1 MKIKTIKQNLSL
13 LLSCVLILTNV
24 ANTYALSSI
33 RADKNINITT
43 IETSQANV
51 VYLKNGEGSLT
62 LGNGTVNN
70 PYQNI
75 RTALKNIKNGQT
87 LKLVGTVSYTKYEV
101 DNEKAPLPLII
112 DKNIT
117 IEGSSGKLPTD
128 VDADGLVIRAP
139 IQLGANVTFKN
150 IKLQLVPQ
158 VVLGAGGRQNI
169 LGAQSPMAATIFAAG
184 NTLTLDNVNT
194 KVGTNSLQDKDRPY
208 ISGGTY
214 KNNGTLG
221 KKSVINIINPNS
233 QTKFAAIYA
242 GDYWNDRNID
252 VEINLNSSVLNNK
265 IYTGGFSKKLTGNV
279 SVRLGDKSNIYS
291 FDKTNH
297 SGNLNVTVDK
307 DSYMDNL
314 DINGIDEL
322 TLDENAKVIL
332 KKGSDLNIKN
342 INIKKDSVLDLRK
355 GNNLNLKG
363 NLTGA
368 NNVNN
373 AGCVLI
379 ASTQTL
385 NISNEVIGIT
395 KLNHLNTIYSQV
407 VANNHQYVKANKS
420 SNGDFVLDNI
430 VHRGYILEKNIS
442 GNNKIWTVVKG
453 NNIFKDFIWGS
464 EYNEIIKPSKYKDY
478 DISLSFINDKGA
490 NYIPYN
496 QDWDDFEFTLKKA
509 DGTIL
514 DEYSALDDMDI
525 CFIVNYLSGE
535 ITLNILNENYEGTVR
550 LSVKNKVANKSA
562 IKDIIISKEKIVEQ
576 KPEIPNK
583 PEEKPNK
590 VSGIKA
596 TSNSY
601 NSIKLTWNKVENA
614 DGYSVYTST
623 SKDGKYTLNSSIKGN
638 STASKVISGL
648 NTNTTYYYKVRAYKM
663 IDDKKT
669 YGSYSSIVSVKPV
682 LSNTVATAQAVSYN
696 SSKVNWS
703 AVNGAN
709 GYAVYRSTSK
719 DGKYTLRKTIT
730 SKNTIEFTDTG
741 LDTNTTYY
749 YKVRP
754 YRMIEDKKEYGSY
767 SEIVCAKPVLSK
779 TTITVSSTSKKATIK
794 WNKVL
799 GASGYKVYSA
809 TSSDGTYSLKK
820 TITSINTL
828 SYTNTNLVSG
838 KTYYYKVRAYR
849 NVNGNVVYGPYSVV
863 KSQKIK

>member
-33 RADKNINITT
+33 RADKNINITAR
-43 IETSQANV
+43 ETSQANV

-62 LGNGTVNN
+62 IGNGTVNN

-101 DNEKAPLPLII
+101 DNEKAPLPLMI
-112 DKNIT
+112 DKNII

-128 VDADGLVIRAP
+128 VDADGLVVRAP

-562 IKDIIISKEKIVEQ
+562 IKDIIISKEKIVEP

-601 NSIKLTWNKVENA
+601 NSIKLTWNK
-614 DGYSVYTST
+614 T
-623 SKDGKYTLNSSIKGN
+623 
-638 STASKVISGL
+638 
-648 NTNTTYYYKVRAYKM
+648 
-663 IDDKKT
+663 
-669 YGSYSSIVSVKPV
+669 
-682 LSNTVATAQAVSYN
+682 
-696 SSKVNWS
+696 
-703 AVNGAN
+703 VNGAN

-754 YRMIEDKKEYGSY
+754 YRMISDKKEYGSY

-849 NVNGNVVYGPYSVV
+849 NVNGKVVYGPYSVV

>member
-33 RADKNINITT
+33 RADKNINITAR
-43 IETSQANV
+43 ETSQANV

-62 LGNGTVNN
+62 IGNGTVNN

-101 DNEKAPLPLII
+101 DNEKAPLPLMI
-112 DKNIT
+112 DKNII

-128 VDADGLVIRAP
+128 VDADGLVVRAP

-158 VVLGAGGRQNI
+158 VVLVAGGRQNI

-562 IKDIIISKEKIVEQ
+562 IKDIIISKEKIVEP

-601 NSIKLTWNKVENA
+601 NSIKLTWNK
-614 DGYSVYTST
+614 T
-623 SKDGKYTLNSSIKGN
+623 
-638 STASKVISGL
+638 
-648 NTNTTYYYKVRAYKM
+648 
-663 IDDKKT
+663 
-669 YGSYSSIVSVKPV
+669 
-682 LSNTVATAQAVSYN
+682 
-696 SSKVNWS
+696 
-703 AVNGAN
+703 VNGAN

-849 NVNGNVVYGPYSVV
+849 NVNGKVVYGPYSAV
-863 KSQKIK
+863 KSKKIK

>member
-33 RADKNINITT
+33 RADKNINITAR
-43 IETSQANV
+43 ETSHANV

-101 DNEKAPLPLII
+101 DNEKAPLPLMIN
-112 DKNIT
+112 KNIT

-128 VDADGLVIRAP
+128 VDADGLVVRAP

-373 AGCVLI
+373 AGCMLI

-535 ITLNILNENYEGTVR
+535 ITLNILNENYEGKVI
-550 LSVKNKVANKSA
+550 LSVKNKKTNKSA
-562 IKDIIISKEKIVEQ
+562 SKDIIISKEKIVEP
-576 KPEIPNK
+576 KPETPNK

-590 VSGIKA
+590 VLGIKA

-601 NSIKLTWNKVENA
+601 NSIKLTWNKA
-614 DGYSVYTST
+614 
-623 SKDGKYTLNSSIKGN
+623 I
-638 STASKVISGL
+638 
-648 NTNTTYYYKVRAYKM
+648 
-663 IDDKKT
+663 
-669 YGSYSSIVSVKPV
+669 
-682 LSNTVATAQAVSYN
+682 
-696 SSKVNWS
+696 
-703 AVNGAN
+703 NGAN

-749 YKVRP
+749 YKVRA
-754 YRMIEDKKEYGSY
+754 YRMIADKKKYGSY

-779 TTITVSSTSKKATIK
+779 TTITVSSKSKKATIK

-849 NVNGNVVYGPYSVV
+849 NVNGKVVYGPYSAV
-863 KSQKIK
+863 KSKKIK

>member
-33 RADKNINITT
+33 RADKNINITAR
-43 IETSQANV
+43 ETSQANV

-101 DNEKAPLPLII
+101 DNEKAPLPLMI
-112 DKNIT
+112 DKNII

-128 VDADGLVIRAP
+128 VDADGLVVRAP

-562 IKDIIISKEKIVEQ
+562 IKDIIISKEKIVEP
-576 KPEIPNK
+576 KPEIHNK

-601 NSIKLTWNKVENA
+601 NSIKLTWNK
-614 DGYSVYTST
+614 T
-623 SKDGKYTLNSSIKGN
+623 
-638 STASKVISGL
+638 
-648 NTNTTYYYKVRAYKM
+648 
-663 IDDKKT
+663 
-669 YGSYSSIVSVKPV
+669 
-682 LSNTVATAQAVSYN
+682 
-696 SSKVNWS
+696 
-703 AVNGAN
+703 VNGAN

-849 NVNGNVVYGPYSVV
+849 NVNGKVVYGPYSAV
-863 KSQKIK
+863 KSKKIK

>member
-33 RADKNINITT
+33 RADKNINITAR
-43 IETSQANV
+43 ETSQANV

-62 LGNGTVNN
+62 IGNGTVNN

-101 DNEKAPLPLII
+101 DNEKAPLPLMI
-112 DKNIT
+112 DKNII

-128 VDADGLVIRAP
+128 VDADGLVVRAP

-562 IKDIIISKEKIVEQ
+562 IKDIIISKEKIVEP
-576 KPEIPNK
+576 KPEIHNK

-601 NSIKLTWNKVENA
+601 NSIKLTWNK
-614 DGYSVYTST
+614 T
-623 SKDGKYTLNSSIKGN
+623 
-638 STASKVISGL
+638 
-648 NTNTTYYYKVRAYKM
+648 
-663 IDDKKT
+663 
-669 YGSYSSIVSVKPV
+669 
-682 LSNTVATAQAVSYN
+682 
-696 SSKVNWS
+696 
-703 AVNGAN
+703 VNGAN

-719 DGKYTLRKTIT
+719 DGKYTLRKTIK

-849 NVNGNVVYGPYSVV
+849 NVNGKVVYGPYSAV
-863 KSQKIK
+863 KSKKIK

>member
-33 RADKNINITT
+33 RADKNINITDR
-43 IETSQANV
+43 ETSQANV

-101 DNEKAPLPLII
+101 DNEKAPLPLMIN
-112 DKNIT
+112 KNIT

-128 VDADGLVIRAP
+128 VDADGLVVRAP

-169 LGAQSPMAATIFAAG
+169 LGAQSPMAATIFVAG

-194 KVGTNSLQDKDRPY
+194 KVGTSSLQDKDRPY

-221 KKSVINIINPNS
+221 EKSVINIINPNS

-373 AGCVLI
+373 AGCMLI

-453 NNIFKDFIWGS
+453 NNIFKDFIWGN

-535 ITLNILNENYEGTVR
+535 ITLNILNENYEGKVI
-550 LSVKNKVANKSA
+550 LSVKNKKTNKSA
-562 IKDIIISKEKIVEQ
+562 SKDIIISKEKIVEP
-576 KPEIPNK
+576 KPETPNK

-590 VSGIKA
+590 VLGIKA

-601 NSIKLTWNKVENA
+601 NSIKLTWNKA
-614 DGYSVYTST
+614 
-623 SKDGKYTLNSSIKGN
+623 I
-638 STASKVISGL
+638 
-648 NTNTTYYYKVRAYKM
+648 
-663 IDDKKT
+663 
-669 YGSYSSIVSVKPV
+669 
-682 LSNTVATAQAVSYN
+682 
-696 SSKVNWS
+696 
-703 AVNGAN
+703 NGAN

-749 YKVRP
+749 YKVRA
-754 YRMIEDKKEYGSY
+754 YRMIADKKKYGSY

-779 TTITVSSTSKKATIK
+779 TTITVSSKSKKATIK

-809 TSSDGTYSLKK
+809 TSSNGTYSLKK

-849 NVNGNVVYGPYSVV
+849 NVNGKVVYGPYSAV
-863 KSQKIK
+863 KSKK

>member
-33 RADKNINITT
+33 RADKNINITAR
-43 IETSQANV
+43 ETSQANV

-62 LGNGTVNN
+62 IGNGTVNN

-87 LKLVGTVSYTKYEV
+87 LKLVGTISYTKYEV
-101 DNEKAPLPLII
+101 DNEKAPLPLMI
-112 DKNIT
+112 DKNII

-128 VDADGLVIRAP
+128 VDADGLVVRAP

-478 DISLSFINDKGA
+478 DISLSFINDKEA

-562 IKDIIISKEKIVEQ
+562 IKDIIISKEKIVVP

-601 NSIKLTWNKVENA
+601 NSIKLTWNK
-614 DGYSVYTST
+614 T
-623 SKDGKYTLNSSIKGN
+623 
-638 STASKVISGL
+638 
-648 NTNTTYYYKVRAYKM
+648 
-663 IDDKKT
+663 
-669 YGSYSSIVSVKPV
+669 
-682 LSNTVATAQAVSYN
+682 
-696 SSKVNWS
+696 
-703 AVNGAN
+703 VNGAN

-754 YRMIEDKKEYGSY
+754 YRMISDKKEYGSY

-779 TTITVSSTSKKATIK
+779 TKITVSSTSKKATIK

-849 NVNGNVVYGPYSVV
+849 NVNGKVVYGPYSAV
-863 KSQKIK
+863 KSKKIK

>member
-33 RADKNINITT
+33 RADKNINITAR
-43 IETSQANV
+43 ETSQANV

-62 LGNGTVNN
+62 LGNGTANN

-101 DNEKAPLPLII
+101 DNEKAPLPLMIN
-112 DKNIT
+112 KNIT

-128 VDADGLVIRAP
+128 VDADGLVVRAP

-194 KVGTNSLQDKDRPY
+194 KVGTSSLQDKDRPY

-221 KKSVINIINPNS
+221 EKSVINIINPNS

-420 SNGDFVLDNI
+420 SNGDFILDNI

-453 NNIFKDFIWGS
+453 NNIFKDFIWGN

-535 ITLNILNENYEGTVR
+535 ITLNILNENYEGKVI

-562 IKDIIISKEKIVEQ
+562 SKDIIISKEKIVEP
-576 KPEIPNK
+576 KPETPNK

-590 VSGIKA
+590 VLGIKA
-596 TSNSY
+596 TPNSY
-601 NSIKLTWNKVENA
+601 NSIKLTWNK
-614 DGYSVYTST
+614 
-623 SKDGKYTLNSSIKGN
+623 
-638 STASKVISGL
+638 
-648 NTNTTYYYKVRAYKM
+648 
-663 IDDKKT
+663 
-669 YGSYSSIVSVKPV
+669 
-682 LSNTVATAQAVSYN
+682 
-696 SSKVNWS
+696 

-709 GYAVYRSTSK
+709 GYAVYRSNSK

-749 YKVRP
+749 YKVRA
-754 YRMIEDKKEYGSY
+754 YRMIADKKKYGSY

-779 TTITVSSTSKKATIK
+779 TTITVSSKSKKATIK

-809 TSSDGTYSLKK
+809 TSSNGTYSLKK

-849 NVNGNVVYGPYSVV
+849 NVNGKVVYGPYSAV
-863 KSQKIK
+863 KSKKIK

>member
-33 RADKNINITT
+33 RADKNINITAR
-43 IETSQANV
+43 ETSQANV

-101 DNEKAPLPLII
+101 DNEKAPLPLMI

-128 VDADGLVIRAP
+128 VDADGLVVRAP

-214 KNNGTLG
+214 KNNGILG
-221 KKSVINIINPNS
+221 EKSVINIINPNS

-453 NNIFKDFIWGS
+453 NNIFKDFIWGN

-562 IKDIIISKEKIVEQ
+562 IKDIIISKEKIVEP

-601 NSIKLTWNKVENA
+601 NSIKLTWNK
-614 DGYSVYTST
+614 T
-623 SKDGKYTLNSSIKGN
+623 
-638 STASKVISGL
+638 
-648 NTNTTYYYKVRAYKM
+648 
-663 IDDKKT
+663 
-669 YGSYSSIVSVKPV
+669 
-682 LSNTVATAQAVSYN
+682 
-696 SSKVNWS
+696 
-703 AVNGAN
+703 VNGAN

-749 YKVRP
+749 YKVRA
-754 YRMIEDKKEYGSY
+754 YRMIADQKKYGSY

-779 TTITVSSTSKKATIK
+779 TTITVSSKSKKATIK

-809 TSSDGTYSLKK
+809 TSSNGTYSLKK

-849 NVNGNVVYGPYSVV
+849 NVNGKVVYGPYSAV
-863 KSQKIK
+863 KSKKIK

>member
-33 RADKNINITT
+33 RADKNINITAR
-43 IETSQANV
+43 ETSQANV

-101 DNEKAPLPLII
+101 DNEKAPLPLMI
-112 DKNIT
+112 DKNII

-128 VDADGLVIRAP
+128 VDADGLVVRAP

-221 KKSVINIINPNS
+221 EKSVINIINPNS

-535 ITLNILNENYEGTVR
+535 ITLNILNENYEGKVI
-550 LSVKNKVANKSA
+550 LSVKNKKTNKSA
-562 IKDIIISKEKIVEQ
+562 SKDIIISKEKIVEP
-576 KPEIPNK
+576 KPETPNK

-590 VSGIKA
+590 VLGIKA

-601 NSIKLTWNKVENA
+601 NSIKLTWNKA
-614 DGYSVYTST
+614 
-623 SKDGKYTLNSSIKGN
+623 I
-638 STASKVISGL
+638 
-648 NTNTTYYYKVRAYKM
+648 
-663 IDDKKT
+663 
-669 YGSYSSIVSVKPV
+669 
-682 LSNTVATAQAVSYN
+682 
-696 SSKVNWS
+696 
-703 AVNGAN
+703 NGAN

-749 YKVRP
+749 YKVRS
-754 YRMIEDKKEYGSY
+754 YRMIEDKKEYGSD
-767 SEIVCAKPVLSK
+767 SKIVCAKPVLSK
-779 TTITVSSTSKKATIK
+779 TTITVSSKSKKATIK

-809 TSSDGTYSLKK
+809 TSSNGTYSLKK

-849 NVNGNVVYGPYSVV
+849 NVNGKVVYGPYSAV
-863 KSQKIK
+863 KSKKIK

>member
-13 LLSCVLILTNV
+13 LLSCVLILSNV

-33 RADKNINITT
+33 KADKNINITDR
-43 IETSQANV
+43 ETSQANV
-51 VYLKNGEGSLT
+51 VYLKNGEGSQT
-62 LGNGTVNN
+62 LGNGTANN

-101 DNEKAPLPLII
+101 DKEKAPLPLMIN
-112 DKNIT
+112 KNIT

-128 VDADGLVIRAP
+128 VDADGLVVRAP
-139 IQLGANVTFKN
+139 IQLGANVTFKD

-221 KKSVINIINPNS
+221 EKSVINIINPNS

-453 NNIFKDFIWGS
+453 NNIFKDFIWGN

-535 ITLNILNENYEGTVR
+535 ITLNILNENYEGKVI
-550 LSVKNKVANKSA
+550 LSVKNKKTNKSA
-562 IKDIIISKEKIVEQ
+562 SKDIIISKEKIVEP
-576 KPEIPNK
+576 KPETPNK

-590 VSGIKA
+590 VLGIKA

-601 NSIKLTWNKVENA
+601 NSIKLTWNKA
-614 DGYSVYTST
+614 
-623 SKDGKYTLNSSIKGN
+623 I
-638 STASKVISGL
+638 
-648 NTNTTYYYKVRAYKM
+648 
-663 IDDKKT
+663 
-669 YGSYSSIVSVKPV
+669 
-682 LSNTVATAQAVSYN
+682 
-696 SSKVNWS
+696 
-703 AVNGAN
+703 NGAN

-749 YKVRP
+749 YKVRA
-754 YRMIEDKKEYGSY
+754 YRMIADKKKYGSY

-779 TTITVSSTSKKATIK
+779 TTITVSSKSKKATIK

-809 TSSDGTYSLKK
+809 TSSNGTYSLKK

-849 NVNGNVVYGPYSVV
+849 NVNGKVVYGPYSAV
-863 KSQKIK
+863 KSKKIK

>member
-33 RADKNINITT
+33 RADKNINITAR
-43 IETSQANV
+43 ETSQANV

-101 DNEKAPLPLII
+101 DNEKAPLPLMIN
-112 DKNIT
+112 KNIT

-128 VDADGLVIRAP
+128 VDADGLVVRAP

-184 NTLTLDNVNT
+184 NNLTLDNVNT

-221 KKSVINIINPNS
+221 EKSVINIINPNS

-453 NNIFKDFIWGS
+453 NNIFKDFIWGN

-535 ITLNILNENYEGTVR
+535 ITLNILNENYEGKVR

-562 IKDIIISKEKIVEQ
+562 IKDIIISKEKIVE
-576 KPEIPNK
+576 P
-583 PEEKPNK
+583 KPNK

-596 TSNSY
+596 TLNSY
-601 NSIKLTWNKVENA
+601 NSIKLTWNK
-614 DGYSVYTST
+614 
-623 SKDGKYTLNSSIKGN
+623 
-638 STASKVISGL
+638 
-648 NTNTTYYYKVRAYKM
+648 
-663 IDDKKT
+663 
-669 YGSYSSIVSVKPV
+669 
-682 LSNTVATAQAVSYN
+682 
-696 SSKVNWS
+696 

-749 YKVRP
+749 YKVRA
-754 YRMIEDKKEYGSY
+754 YRMIADKKKYGGY

-809 TSSDGTYSLKK
+809 TSSNGTYSLKK

-849 NVNGNVVYGPYSVV
+849 NVNGKVVYGPYSAV
-863 KSQKIK
+863 KSKKIK

>member
-33 RADKNINITT
+33 RADKNINITAR
-43 IETSQANV
+43 ETSQANV

-62 LGNGTVNN
+62 LGNGTANN

-101 DNEKAPLPLII
+101 DNEKAPLPLMIN
-112 DKNIT
+112 KNIT

-128 VDADGLVIRAP
+128 VDADGLVVRAP

-221 KKSVINIINPNS
+221 EKSVINIINPNS

-453 NNIFKDFIWGS
+453 NNIFKDFIWGN

-562 IKDIIISKEKIVEQ
+562 IKDIIISKEKIVEP
-576 KPEIPNK
+576 KPETPNK

-590 VSGIKA
+590 VLGIKA
-596 TSNSY
+596 TPNSY
-601 NSIKLTWNKVENA
+601 NSIKLTWNK
-614 DGYSVYTST
+614 
-623 SKDGKYTLNSSIKGN
+623 
-638 STASKVISGL
+638 
-648 NTNTTYYYKVRAYKM
+648 
-663 IDDKKT
+663 
-669 YGSYSSIVSVKPV
+669 
-682 LSNTVATAQAVSYN
+682 
-696 SSKVNWS
+696 

-749 YKVRP
+749 YKVRA
-754 YRMIEDKKEYGSY
+754 YRMIADKKKYGSY

-779 TTITVSSTSKKATIK
+779 TTITVSSKSKKATIK

-809 TSSDGTYSLKK
+809 TSSNGTYSLKK

-849 NVNGNVVYGPYSVV
+849 NVNGKVVYGPYSAV
-863 KSQKIK
+863 KSKKIK

>member
-33 RADKNINITT
+33 RADKNINITAR
-43 IETSQANV
+43 ETSQANV

-62 LGNGTVNN
+62 IGNGTVNN

-101 DNEKAPLPLII
+101 DNEKAPLPLMI
-112 DKNIT
+112 DKNII

-128 VDADGLVIRAP
+128 VDADGLVVRAP

-562 IKDIIISKEKIVEQ
+562 IKDIIISKEKIVEP

-601 NSIKLTWNKVENA
+601 NSIKLTWNK
-614 DGYSVYTST
+614 T
-623 SKDGKYTLNSSIKGN
+623 
-638 STASKVISGL
+638 
-648 NTNTTYYYKVRAYKM
+648 
-663 IDDKKT
+663 
-669 YGSYSSIVSVKPV
+669 
-682 LSNTVATAQAVSYN
+682 
-696 SSKVNWS
+696 
-703 AVNGAN
+703 VNGAN

-719 DGKYTLRKTIT
+719 DGKYTLRKTIK

-849 NVNGNVVYGPYSVV
+849 NVNGKVVYGPYSAV
-863 KSQKIK
+863 KSKKIK

>member
-33 RADKNINITT
+33 RADKNINITAR
-43 IETSQANV
+43 ETSQANV
-51 VYLKNGEGSLT
+51 VYLKNGEGSQT
-62 LGNGTVNN
+62 LGNGTANN

-101 DNEKAPLPLII
+101 DNEKAPLPLMIN
-112 DKNIT
+112 KNIT

-128 VDADGLVIRAP
+128 VDADGLVVRAP
-139 IQLGANVTFKN
+139 IQLGANVTFKD

-194 KVGTNSLQDKDRPY
+194 KVGTSSLQDKDRPY

-221 KKSVINIINPNS
+221 EKSVINIINPNS

-453 NNIFKDFIWGS
+453 NNIFKDFIWGN

-535 ITLNILNENYEGTVR
+535 ITLNILNENYEGKVI
-550 LSVKNKVANKSA
+550 LSVKNKKTNKSA
-562 IKDIIISKEKIVEQ
+562 SKDIIISKEKIVEP
-576 KPEIPNK
+576 KPETPNK

-590 VSGIKA
+590 VLGIKA

-601 NSIKLTWNKVENA
+601 NSIKLTWNKA
-614 DGYSVYTST
+614 
-623 SKDGKYTLNSSIKGN
+623 I
-638 STASKVISGL
+638 
-648 NTNTTYYYKVRAYKM
+648 
-663 IDDKKT
+663 
-669 YGSYSSIVSVKPV
+669 
-682 LSNTVATAQAVSYN
+682 
-696 SSKVNWS
+696 
-703 AVNGAN
+703 NGAN

-749 YKVRP
+749 YKVRA
-754 YRMIEDKKEYGSY
+754 YRMIADKKKYGSY

-779 TTITVSSTSKKATIK
+779 TTITVSSKSKKATIK

-809 TSSDGTYSLKK
+809 TSSNGTYSLKK

-849 NVNGNVVYGPYSVV
+849 NVNGKVVYGPYSAV
-863 KSQKIK
+863 KSKKIK

>member
-101 DNEKAPLPLII
+101 DNEKAPLPLMIN
-112 DKNIT
+112 KNIT

-128 VDADGLVIRAP
+128 VDADGLVVRAP

-221 KKSVINIINPNS
+221 EKSVINIINPNS

-562 IKDIIISKEKIVEQ
+562 IKDIIISKEKIVEP

-590 VSGIKA
+590 VLGIKA

-601 NSIKLTWNKVENA
+601 NSIKLTWNKA
-614 DGYSVYTST
+614 
-623 SKDGKYTLNSSIKGN
+623 I
-638 STASKVISGL
+638 
-648 NTNTTYYYKVRAYKM
+648 
-663 IDDKKT
+663 
-669 YGSYSSIVSVKPV
+669 
-682 LSNTVATAQAVSYN
+682 
-696 SSKVNWS
+696 
-703 AVNGAN
+703 NGAN

-779 TTITVSSTSKKATIK
+779 TTITVSSKSKKATIK

-849 NVNGNVVYGPYSVV
+849 NVNGKVVYGPYSAV
-863 KSQKIK
+863 KSKKIK

>member
-33 RADKNINITT
+33 RADKNINITAR
-43 IETSQANV
+43 ETSQANV

-62 LGNGTVNN
+62 IGNGTVNN

-101 DNEKAPLPLII
+101 DNEKAPLPLMI
-112 DKNIT
+112 DKNII

-128 VDADGLVIRAP
+128 VDADGLVVRAP

-265 IYTGGFSKKLTGNV
+265 IYTGGFSKNLTGNV

-562 IKDIIISKEKIVEQ
+562 IKDIIISKEKIVEP
-576 KPEIPNK
+576 KPEIHNK

-601 NSIKLTWNKVENA
+601 NSIKLTWNK
-614 DGYSVYTST
+614 T
-623 SKDGKYTLNSSIKGN
+623 
-638 STASKVISGL
+638 
-648 NTNTTYYYKVRAYKM
+648 
-663 IDDKKT
+663 
-669 YGSYSSIVSVKPV
+669 
-682 LSNTVATAQAVSYN
+682 
-696 SSKVNWS
+696 
-703 AVNGAN
+703 VNGAN

-849 NVNGNVVYGPYSVV
+849 NVNGKVVYGPYSAV
-863 KSQKIK
+863 KSKKIK

>member
-33 RADKNINITT
+33 RADKNINITAR
-43 IETSQANV
+43 ETSQANV

-62 LGNGTVNN
+62 IGNGTVNN

-101 DNEKAPLPLII
+101 DNEKDTLPLMI
-112 DKNIT
+112 DKNII

-128 VDADGLVIRAP
+128 VDADGLVVRAP

-442 GNNKIWTVVKG
+442 GNNKIWTVIKG

-562 IKDIIISKEKIVEQ
+562 IKDIIISKEKIVEP

-601 NSIKLTWNKVENA
+601 NSIKLTWNK
-614 DGYSVYTST
+614 T
-623 SKDGKYTLNSSIKGN
+623 
-638 STASKVISGL
+638 
-648 NTNTTYYYKVRAYKM
+648 
-663 IDDKKT
+663 
-669 YGSYSSIVSVKPV
+669 
-682 LSNTVATAQAVSYN
+682 
-696 SSKVNWS
+696 
-703 AVNGAN
+703 VNGAN

-754 YRMIEDKKEYGSY
+754 YRMISDKKEYGSY

-849 NVNGNVVYGPYSVV
+849 NVNGKVVYGPYSAV
-863 KSQKIK
+863 KSKKIK

>member
-33 RADKNINITT
+33 RADKNINITAR
-43 IETSQANV
+43 ETSQANV

-101 DNEKAPLPLII
+101 DNEKAPLPLMI

-128 VDADGLVIRAP
+128 VDADGLVVRAP

-221 KKSVINIINPNS
+221 EKSVINIINPNS

-385 NISNEVIGIT
+385 NISNEVIGLT

-562 IKDIIISKEKIVEQ
+562 IKDIIISKEKIVEP

-601 NSIKLTWNKVENA
+601 NSIKLTWNKA
-614 DGYSVYTST
+614 
-623 SKDGKYTLNSSIKGN
+623 I
-638 STASKVISGL
+638 
-648 NTNTTYYYKVRAYKM
+648 
-663 IDDKKT
+663 
-669 YGSYSSIVSVKPV
+669 
-682 LSNTVATAQAVSYN
+682 
-696 SSKVNWS
+696 
-703 AVNGAN
+703 NGAN

-749 YKVRP
+749 YKVRA
-754 YRMIEDKKEYGSY
+754 YRMIADKKKYGSY

-779 TTITVSSTSKKATIK
+779 TTITVSSKSKKATIK

-809 TSSDGTYSLKK
+809 TSSNGTYSLKK

-849 NVNGNVVYGPYSVV
+849 NVNGKVVYGPYSAV
-863 KSQKIK
+863 KSKKIK

>member
-33 RADKNINITT
+33 RADKNINITAR
-43 IETSQANV
+43 ETSQANV

-101 DNEKAPLPLII
+101 DNEKAPLPLMIN
-112 DKNIT
+112 KNIT

-128 VDADGLVIRAP
+128 VDADGLVVRAP

-221 KKSVINIINPNS
+221 EKSVINIINPNS

-373 AGCVLI
+373 AGCMLI

-453 NNIFKDFIWGS
+453 NNIFKDFIWGN

-562 IKDIIISKEKIVEQ
+562 IKDIIISKEKIVEP
-576 KPEIPNK
+576 KPETPNK

-601 NSIKLTWNKVENA
+601 NSIKLTWNKA
-614 DGYSVYTST
+614 
-623 SKDGKYTLNSSIKGN
+623 I
-638 STASKVISGL
+638 
-648 NTNTTYYYKVRAYKM
+648 
-663 IDDKKT
+663 
-669 YGSYSSIVSVKPV
+669 
-682 LSNTVATAQAVSYN
+682 
-696 SSKVNWS
+696 
-703 AVNGAN
+703 NGAN

-749 YKVRP
+749 YKVRA
-754 YRMIEDKKEYGSY
+754 YRMIADKKKYGSY

-809 TSSDGTYSLKK
+809 TSSNGTYSLKK

-849 NVNGNVVYGPYSVV
+849 NVNGKVVYGPYSAV
-863 KSQKIK
+863 KSKKIK

>member
-33 RADKNINITT
+33 RADKNINITAR
-43 IETSQANV
+43 ETSQANV

-101 DNEKAPLPLII
+101 DNEKAPLPLMIN
-112 DKNIT
+112 KNIT

-128 VDADGLVIRAP
+128 VDADGLVVRAP

-194 KVGTNSLQDKDRPY
+194 KVGTSSLQDKDRPY

-221 KKSVINIINPNS
+221 EKSVINIINPNS

-535 ITLNILNENYEGTVR
+535 ITLNILNENYEGKVI
-550 LSVKNKVANKSA
+550 LSVKNKKTNKSA
-562 IKDIIISKEKIVEQ
+562 SKDIIISKEKIVEP
-576 KPEIPNK
+576 KPETPNK

-590 VSGIKA
+590 VLGIKA

-601 NSIKLTWNKVENA
+601 NSIKLTWNKA
-614 DGYSVYTST
+614 
-623 SKDGKYTLNSSIKGN
+623 I
-638 STASKVISGL
+638 
-648 NTNTTYYYKVRAYKM
+648 
-663 IDDKKT
+663 
-669 YGSYSSIVSVKPV
+669 
-682 LSNTVATAQAVSYN
+682 
-696 SSKVNWS
+696 
-703 AVNGAN
+703 NGAN

-749 YKVRP
+749 YKVRA
-754 YRMIEDKKEYGSY
+754 YRMIADKKKYGSY

-779 TTITVSSTSKKATIK
+779 TTITVSSKSKKATIK

-849 NVNGNVVYGPYSVV
+849 NVNGKVVYGPYSAV
-863 KSQKIK
+863 KSKKIK

>member
-33 RADKNINITT
+33 RADKNINITAR
-43 IETSQANV
+43 ETSQANV

-101 DNEKAPLPLII
+101 DNEKAPLPLMIN
-112 DKNIT
+112 KNIT

-128 VDADGLVIRAP
+128 VDADGLVVRAP

-221 KKSVINIINPNS
+221 EKSVINIINPNS

-420 SNGDFVLDNI
+420 SNGDFILDNI

-453 NNIFKDFIWGS
+453 NNIFKDFIWGN

-562 IKDIIISKEKIVEQ
+562 IKDIIISKEKIVEP

-601 NSIKLTWNKVENA
+601 NSIKLTWNK
-614 DGYSVYTST
+614 T
-623 SKDGKYTLNSSIKGN
+623 
-638 STASKVISGL
+638 
-648 NTNTTYYYKVRAYKM
+648 
-663 IDDKKT
+663 
-669 YGSYSSIVSVKPV
+669 
-682 LSNTVATAQAVSYN
+682 
-696 SSKVNWS
+696 
-703 AVNGAN
+703 VNGAN

-809 TSSDGTYSLKK
+809 TSSNGTYSLKK

-849 NVNGNVVYGPYSVV
+849 NVNGKVVYGPYSAV
-863 KSQKIK
+863 KSKKIK

>member
-101 DNEKAPLPLII
+101 DNEKAPLPLMI

-128 VDADGLVIRAP
+128 VDADGLVVRAP

-150 IKLQLVPQ
+150 IKLQLVTQ

-221 KKSVINIINPNS
+221 EKSVINIINPNS

-430 VHRGYILEKNIS
+430 VHRGYVLEKNIS

-562 IKDIIISKEKIVEQ
+562 IKDIIISKEKIVEP

-601 NSIKLTWNKVENA
+601 NSIKLTWNK
-614 DGYSVYTST
+614 T
-623 SKDGKYTLNSSIKGN
+623 
-638 STASKVISGL
+638 
-648 NTNTTYYYKVRAYKM
+648 
-663 IDDKKT
+663 
-669 YGSYSSIVSVKPV
+669 
-682 LSNTVATAQAVSYN
+682 
-696 SSKVNWS
+696 
-703 AVNGAN
+703 VNGAN

-849 NVNGNVVYGPYSVV
+849 NVNGKVVYGPYSAV
-863 KSQKIK
+863 KSKKIK

>member
-33 RADKNINITT
+33 RADKNINITAR
-43 IETSQANV
+43 ETSQANV

-101 DNEKAPLPLII
+101 DNEKAPLPLMIN
-112 DKNIT
+112 KNIT
-117 IEGSSGKLPTD
+117 IEGASGKLPTD
-128 VDADGLVIRAP
+128 VDADGLVVRAP

-214 KNNGTLG
+214 KNNGILG
-221 KKSVINIINPNS
+221 EKSVINIINPNS

-453 NNIFKDFIWGS
+453 NNIFKDFIWGN

-535 ITLNILNENYEGTVR
+535 ITLNILNENYEGKVR
-550 LSVKNKVANKSA
+550 LSVKNKKTNKSA
-562 IKDIIISKEKIVEQ
+562 IKDIIISKEKIVEP

-601 NSIKLTWNKVENA
+601 NSIKLTWNK
-614 DGYSVYTST
+614 T
-623 SKDGKYTLNSSIKGN
+623 
-638 STASKVISGL
+638 
-648 NTNTTYYYKVRAYKM
+648 
-663 IDDKKT
+663 
-669 YGSYSSIVSVKPV
+669 
-682 LSNTVATAQAVSYN
+682 
-696 SSKVNWS
+696 
-703 AVNGAN
+703 VNGAN

-749 YKVRP
+749 YKVRA
-754 YRMIEDKKEYGSY
+754 YRMIADQKKYGSY

-779 TTITVSSTSKKATIK
+779 TTITVSSKSKKATIK

-809 TSSDGTYSLKK
+809 TSSNGTYSLKK

-849 NVNGNVVYGPYSVV
+849 NVNGKVVYGPYSAV
-863 KSQKIK
+863 KSKKIK

>member
-33 RADKNINITT
+33 RSDKNINITAR
-43 IETSQANV
+43 ETSQANV

-62 LGNGTVNN
+62 IGNGTVNN

-101 DNEKAPLPLII
+101 DNEKAPLPLMI
-112 DKNIT
+112 DKNII

-128 VDADGLVIRAP
+128 VDADGLVVRAP

-221 KKSVINIINPNS
+221 EKSVINIINPNS

-453 NNIFKDFIWGS
+453 NNIFKDFIWGN

-535 ITLNILNENYEGTVR
+535 ITLNILNENYEGKVR

-562 IKDIIISKEKIVEQ
+562 IKDIIISKEKIVE
-576 KPEIPNK
+576 P
-583 PEEKPNK
+583 KPNK

-596 TSNSY
+596 TLNSY
-601 NSIKLTWNKVENA
+601 NSIKLTWNK
-614 DGYSVYTST
+614 
-623 SKDGKYTLNSSIKGN
+623 
-638 STASKVISGL
+638 
-648 NTNTTYYYKVRAYKM
+648 
-663 IDDKKT
+663 
-669 YGSYSSIVSVKPV
+669 
-682 LSNTVATAQAVSYN
+682 
-696 SSKVNWS
+696 

-749 YKVRP
+749 YKVRA
-754 YRMIEDKKEYGSY
+754 YRMIADKKKYGSY

-809 TSSDGTYSLKK
+809 TSSNGTYSLKK

-849 NVNGNVVYGPYSVV
+849 NVNGKVVYGPYSAV
-863 KSQKIK
+863 KSKKIK

>member
-33 RADKNINITT
+33 RADKNINITAR
-43 IETSQANV
+43 ETSQANV

-101 DNEKAPLPLII
+101 DNEKAPLPLMIN
-112 DKNIT
+112 KNIT
-117 IEGSSGKLPTD
+117 IEGASGKLPTD
-128 VDADGLVIRAP
+128 VDADGLVVRAP

-214 KNNGTLG
+214 KNNGILG
-221 KKSVINIINPNS
+221 EKSVINIINPNS

-453 NNIFKDFIWGS
+453 NNIFKDFIWGN

-562 IKDIIISKEKIVEQ
+562 IKDIIISKEKIVEP
-576 KPEIPNK
+576 KPETPNK

-590 VSGIKA
+590 VLGIKA

-601 NSIKLTWNKVENA
+601 NSIKLTWNK
-614 DGYSVYTST
+614 T
-623 SKDGKYTLNSSIKGN
+623 
-638 STASKVISGL
+638 
-648 NTNTTYYYKVRAYKM
+648 
-663 IDDKKT
+663 
-669 YGSYSSIVSVKPV
+669 
-682 LSNTVATAQAVSYN
+682 
-696 SSKVNWS
+696 
-703 AVNGAN
+703 VNGAN

-749 YKVRP
+749 YKVRA
-754 YRMIEDKKEYGSY
+754 YRMIADQKKYGSY

-779 TTITVSSTSKKATIK
+779 TTITVSSKSKKATIK

-809 TSSDGTYSLKK
+809 TSSNGTYSLKK

-849 NVNGNVVYGPYSVV
+849 NVNGKVVYGPYSAV
-863 KSQKIK
+863 KSKKIK

>member
-33 RADKNINITT
+33 RADKNINITAR
-43 IETSQANV
+43 ETSQANV

-62 LGNGTVNN
+62 IGNGTVNN

-101 DNEKAPLPLII
+101 DNEKAPLPLMI

-128 VDADGLVIRAP
+128 VDADGLVVRAP

-535 ITLNILNENYEGTVR
+535 ITLNILNENYEGKVR

-562 IKDIIISKEKIVEQ
+562 IKDIIISKEKIVVP

-601 NSIKLTWNKVENA
+601 NSIKLTWNK
-614 DGYSVYTST
+614 T
-623 SKDGKYTLNSSIKGN
+623 
-638 STASKVISGL
+638 
-648 NTNTTYYYKVRAYKM
+648 
-663 IDDKKT
+663 
-669 YGSYSSIVSVKPV
+669 
-682 LSNTVATAQAVSYN
+682 
-696 SSKVNWS
+696 
-703 AVNGAN
+703 VNGAN

-749 YKVRP
+749 YKVRA
-754 YRMIEDKKEYGSY
+754 YRMIEKKKKYGSY

-779 TTITVSSTSKKATIK
+779 TTITVSSKSKKATIK

-809 TSSDGTYSLKK
+809 TSSNGTYSLKK

-849 NVNGNVVYGPYSVV
+849 NVNGKVVYGPYSAV
-863 KSQKIK
+863 KSKKIK

>member
-33 RADKNINITT
+33 RADKNINITAR
-43 IETSQANV
+43 ETSQANV

-62 LGNGTVNN
+62 IGNGTVNN

-101 DNEKAPLPLII
+101 DNEKAPLPLMI

-128 VDADGLVIRAP
+128 VDADGLVVRAP

-221 KKSVINIINPNS
+221 EKSVINIINPNS

-453 NNIFKDFIWGS
+453 NNIFKDFIWGN

-535 ITLNILNENYEGTVR
+535 ITLNILNENYEGKVR

-562 IKDIIISKEKIVEQ
+562 IKDIIISKEKIVEP
-576 KPEIPNK
+576 KPETPNK

-601 NSIKLTWNKVENA
+601 NSIKLTWNK
-614 DGYSVYTST
+614 
-623 SKDGKYTLNSSIKGN
+623 
-638 STASKVISGL
+638 
-648 NTNTTYYYKVRAYKM
+648 
-663 IDDKKT
+663 
-669 YGSYSSIVSVKPV
+669 
-682 LSNTVATAQAVSYN
+682 
-696 SSKVNWS
+696 

-849 NVNGNVVYGPYSVV
+849 NVNGKVVYGPYSAV
-863 KSQKIK
+863 KSKKIK

>member
-33 RADKNINITT
+33 RADKNINITAR
-43 IETSQANV
+43 ETSQANV

-101 DNEKAPLPLII
+101 DNEKAPLPLMI

-128 VDADGLVIRAP
+128 VDADGLVVRAP

-221 KKSVINIINPNS
+221 EKSVINIINPNS

-453 NNIFKDFIWGS
+453 NNIFKDFIWGN

-535 ITLNILNENYEGTVR
+535 ITLNILNENYEGKVR

-562 IKDIIISKEKIVEQ
+562 IKDIIISKEKIVEP
-576 KPEIPNK
+576 KPETPNK

-590 VSGIKA
+590 VLGIKA

-601 NSIKLTWNKVENA
+601 NSIKLTWNKA
-614 DGYSVYTST
+614 
-623 SKDGKYTLNSSIKGN
+623 I
-638 STASKVISGL
+638 
-648 NTNTTYYYKVRAYKM
+648 
-663 IDDKKT
+663 
-669 YGSYSSIVSVKPV
+669 
-682 LSNTVATAQAVSYN
+682 
-696 SSKVNWS
+696 
-703 AVNGAN
+703 NGAN

-749 YKVRP
+749 YKVRA
-754 YRMIEDKKEYGSY
+754 YRMIADKKKYGSY

-779 TTITVSSTSKKATIK
+779 TTITVSSKSKKATIK

-809 TSSDGTYSLKK
+809 TSSNGTYSLKK

-849 NVNGNVVYGPYSVV
+849 NVNGKVVYGPYSAV
-863 KSQKIK
+863 KSKKIK

>member
-33 RADKNINITT
+33 RADKNINITAR
-43 IETSQANV
+43 ETSQANV

-101 DNEKAPLPLII
+101 DNEKAPLPLMIN
-112 DKNIT
+112 KNIT

-128 VDADGLVIRAP
+128 VDADGLVVRAP

-221 KKSVINIINPNS
+221 EKSVINIINPNS

-373 AGCVLI
+373 AGCMLI

-562 IKDIIISKEKIVEQ
+562 IKDIIISKEKIVEP
-576 KPEIPNK
+576 KPETPNK

-601 NSIKLTWNKVENA
+601 NSIKLTWNKV
-614 DGYSVYTST
+614 
-623 SKDGKYTLNSSIKGN
+623 I
-638 STASKVISGL
+638 
-648 NTNTTYYYKVRAYKM
+648 
-663 IDDKKT
+663 
-669 YGSYSSIVSVKPV
+669 
-682 LSNTVATAQAVSYN
+682 
-696 SSKVNWS
+696 
-703 AVNGAN
+703 NGAN
-709 GYAVYRSTSK
+709 GYDVYRSTSK

-749 YKVRP
+749 YKVRA
-754 YRMIEDKKEYGSY
+754 YRMIADKKKYGSY

-849 NVNGNVVYGPYSVV
+849 NVNGKVVYGPYSAV
-863 KSQKIK
+863 KSKKIK

>member
-33 RADKNINITT
+33 RADKNINITAR
-43 IETSQANV
+43 ETSQANV

-101 DNEKAPLPLII
+101 DNEKAPLPLMIN
-112 DKNIT
+112 KNIT

-128 VDADGLVIRAP
+128 VDADGLVVRAP

-221 KKSVINIINPNS
+221 EKSVINIINPNS

-373 AGCVLI
+373 AGCMLI

-453 NNIFKDFIWGS
+453 NNIFKDFIWGN

-535 ITLNILNENYEGTVR
+535 ITLNILNENYEGKVI
-550 LSVKNKVANKSA
+550 LSVKNKKTNKSA
-562 IKDIIISKEKIVEQ
+562 SKDIIISKEKIVEP
-576 KPEIPNK
+576 KPETPNK

-590 VSGIKA
+590 VLGIKA

-601 NSIKLTWNKVENA
+601 NSIKLTWNKA
-614 DGYSVYTST
+614 
-623 SKDGKYTLNSSIKGN
+623 I
-638 STASKVISGL
+638 
-648 NTNTTYYYKVRAYKM
+648 
-663 IDDKKT
+663 
-669 YGSYSSIVSVKPV
+669 
-682 LSNTVATAQAVSYN
+682 
-696 SSKVNWS
+696 
-703 AVNGAN
+703 NGAN

-749 YKVRP
+749 YKVRA
-754 YRMIEDKKEYGSY
+754 YRMIADKKKYGSY

-779 TTITVSSTSKKATIK
+779 TTITVSSKSKKATIK

-809 TSSDGTYSLKK
+809 TSSNGTYSLKK

-849 NVNGNVVYGPYSVV
+849 NVNGKVVYGPYSAV
-863 KSQKIK
+863 KSKKIK

>member
-442 GNNKIWTVVKG
+442 GNNKIWTVIKG

-562 IKDIIISKEKIVEQ
+562 IKDIIISKEKIVEP

-601 NSIKLTWNKVENA
+601 NSIKLTWNK
-614 DGYSVYTST
+614 T
-623 SKDGKYTLNSSIKGN
+623 
-638 STASKVISGL
+638 
-648 NTNTTYYYKVRAYKM
+648 
-663 IDDKKT
+663 
-669 YGSYSSIVSVKPV
+669 
-682 LSNTVATAQAVSYN
+682 
-696 SSKVNWS
+696 
-703 AVNGAN
+703 VNGAN

-754 YRMIEDKKEYGSY
+754 YRMISDKKEYGSY

>member
-33 RADKNINITT
+33 RADKNINITAR
-43 IETSQANV
+43 ETSQANV

-101 DNEKAPLPLII
+101 DNEKAPLPLMIN
-112 DKNIT
+112 KNIT

-128 VDADGLVIRAP
+128 VDADGLVVRAP

-221 KKSVINIINPNS
+221 EKSVINIINPNS

-453 NNIFKDFIWGS
+453 NNIFKDFIWGN

-535 ITLNILNENYEGTVR
+535 ITLNILNENYEGKVR
-550 LSVKNKVANKSA
+550 LSVKNKKTNKSA
-562 IKDIIISKEKIVEQ
+562 IKDIIISKEKIVEP
-576 KPEIPNK
+576 KPETPNK

-590 VSGIKA
+590 VLGIKA

-601 NSIKLTWNKVENA
+601 NSIKLTWNKA
-614 DGYSVYTST
+614 
-623 SKDGKYTLNSSIKGN
+623 I
-638 STASKVISGL
+638 
-648 NTNTTYYYKVRAYKM
+648 
-663 IDDKKT
+663 
-669 YGSYSSIVSVKPV
+669 
-682 LSNTVATAQAVSYN
+682 
-696 SSKVNWS
+696 
-703 AVNGAN
+703 NGAN

-749 YKVRP
+749 YKVRA
-754 YRMIEDKKEYGSY
+754 YRMIADKKKYGSY

-779 TTITVSSTSKKATIK
+779 TTITVSSKSKKATIK

-809 TSSDGTYSLKK
+809 TSSNGTYSLKK

-849 NVNGNVVYGPYSVV
+849 NVNGKVVYGPYSAV
-863 KSQKIK
+863 KSKKIK

>member
-33 RADKNINITT
+33 RADKNINITAR
-43 IETSQANV
+43 ETSQANV

-101 DNEKAPLPLII
+101 DNEKAPLPLMIN
-112 DKNIT
+112 KNIT
-117 IEGSSGKLPTD
+117 IEGASGKLPTD
-128 VDADGLVIRAP
+128 VDADGLVVRAP

-221 KKSVINIINPNS
+221 EKSVINIINPNS

-535 ITLNILNENYEGTVR
+535 ITLNILNENYEGKVI
-550 LSVKNKVANKSA
+550 LSVKNKKTNKSA
-562 IKDIIISKEKIVEQ
+562 SKDIIISKEKIVEP
-576 KPEIPNK
+576 KPETPNK

-590 VSGIKA
+590 VLGIKA

-601 NSIKLTWNKVENA
+601 NSIKLTWNKA
-614 DGYSVYTST
+614 
-623 SKDGKYTLNSSIKGN
+623 I
-638 STASKVISGL
+638 
-648 NTNTTYYYKVRAYKM
+648 
-663 IDDKKT
+663 
-669 YGSYSSIVSVKPV
+669 
-682 LSNTVATAQAVSYN
+682 
-696 SSKVNWS
+696 
-703 AVNGAN
+703 NGAN

-749 YKVRP
+749 YKVRA
-754 YRMIEDKKEYGSY
+754 YRMIADKKKYGSY

-779 TTITVSSTSKKATIK
+779 TTITVSSKSKKATIK

-809 TSSDGTYSLKK
+809 TSSNGTYSLKK

-849 NVNGNVVYGPYSVV
+849 NVNGKVVYGPYSAV
-863 KSQKIK
+863 KSKKIK

>member
-24 ANTYALSSI
+24 ANTYAISSI
-33 RADKNINITT
+33 RADKNINITAR
-43 IETSQANV
+43 ETSQANV

-101 DNEKAPLPLII
+101 DNEKAPLPLMI

-117 IEGSSGKLPTD
+117 IEGYSGKLPTD
-128 VDADGLVIRAP
+128 VDADGLVVRAP

-221 KKSVINIINPNS
+221 EKSVINIINPNS

-373 AGCVLI
+373 AGCMLI

-453 NNIFKDFIWGS
+453 NNIFKDFIWGN

-535 ITLNILNENYEGTVR
+535 ITLNILNENYEGKVI

-562 IKDIIISKEKIVEQ
+562 SKDIIISKEKIVEP
-576 KPEIPNK
+576 KPETPNK

-596 TSNSY
+596 ASNSY
-601 NSIKLTWNKVENA
+601 NSIKLTWNKA
-614 DGYSVYTST
+614 
-623 SKDGKYTLNSSIKGN
+623 I
-638 STASKVISGL
+638 
-648 NTNTTYYYKVRAYKM
+648 
-663 IDDKKT
+663 
-669 YGSYSSIVSVKPV
+669 
-682 LSNTVATAQAVSYN
+682 
-696 SSKVNWS
+696 
-703 AVNGAN
+703 NGAN

-749 YKVRP
+749 YKVRA
-754 YRMIEDKKEYGSY
+754 YRMIADKKKYGSY

-779 TTITVSSTSKKATIK
+779 TTITVSSKSKKATIK

-809 TSSDGTYSLKK
+809 TSSNGTYSLKK

-849 NVNGNVVYGPYSVV
+849 NVNGKVVYGPYSAV
-863 KSQKIK
+863 KSKKIK

>member
-43 IETSQANV
+43 RETSQANV

-101 DNEKAPLPLII
+101 DNEKAPLPLMIN
-112 DKNIT
+112 KNIT

-128 VDADGLVIRAP
+128 VDADGLVVRAP

-169 LGAQSPMAATIFAAG
+169 LGVQSPMAATIFAAG

-221 KKSVINIINPNS
+221 EKSVINIINPNS

-453 NNIFKDFIWGS
+453 NNIFKDFIWGN

-535 ITLNILNENYEGTVR
+535 ITLNILNENYEGKVI
-550 LSVKNKVANKSA
+550 LSVKNKKTNKSA
-562 IKDIIISKEKIVEQ
+562 SKDIIISKEKIVEP
-576 KPEIPNK
+576 KPETPNK

-590 VSGIKA
+590 VLGIKA

-601 NSIKLTWNKVENA
+601 NSIKLTWNKA
-614 DGYSVYTST
+614 
-623 SKDGKYTLNSSIKGN
+623 I
-638 STASKVISGL
+638 
-648 NTNTTYYYKVRAYKM
+648 
-663 IDDKKT
+663 
-669 YGSYSSIVSVKPV
+669 
-682 LSNTVATAQAVSYN
+682 
-696 SSKVNWS
+696 
-703 AVNGAN
+703 NGAN

-749 YKVRP
+749 YKVRA
-754 YRMIEDKKEYGSY
+754 YRMIADKKKYGSY

-779 TTITVSSTSKKATIK
+779 TTITVSSKSKKATIK

-809 TSSDGTYSLKK
+809 TSSNGTYSLKK

-849 NVNGNVVYGPYSVV
+849 NVNGKVVYGPYSAV
-863 KSQKIK
+863 KSKKIK

>member
-33 RADKNINITT
+33 RADKNINITDR
-43 IETSQANV
+43 ETSQANV

-101 DNEKAPLPLII
+101 DNEKAPLPLMI
-112 DKNIT
+112 DKNII

-128 VDADGLVIRAP
+128 VDADGLVVRAP

-221 KKSVINIINPNS
+221 EKSVINIINPNS

-373 AGCVLI
+373 AGCMLI

-535 ITLNILNENYEGTVR
+535 ITLNILNENYEGKVI
-550 LSVKNKVANKSA
+550 LSVKNKKTNKSA
-562 IKDIIISKEKIVEQ
+562 SKDIIISKEKIVEP
-576 KPEIPNK
+576 KPETPNK

-590 VSGIKA
+590 VLGIKA

-601 NSIKLTWNKVENA
+601 NSIKLTWNKA
-614 DGYSVYTST
+614 
-623 SKDGKYTLNSSIKGN
+623 I
-638 STASKVISGL
+638 
-648 NTNTTYYYKVRAYKM
+648 
-663 IDDKKT
+663 
-669 YGSYSSIVSVKPV
+669 
-682 LSNTVATAQAVSYN
+682 
-696 SSKVNWS
+696 
-703 AVNGAN
+703 NGAN

-749 YKVRP
+749 YKVRA
-754 YRMIEDKKEYGSY
+754 YRMIADKKKYGSY

-779 TTITVSSTSKKATIK
+779 TTITVSSKSKKATIK

-849 NVNGNVVYGPYSVV
+849 NVNGKVVYGPYSAV
-863 KSQKIK
+863 KSKKIK

>member
-33 RADKNINITT
+33 RADKNINITAR
-43 IETSQANV
+43 ETSQANV

-62 LGNGTVNN
+62 IGNGTVNN

-101 DNEKAPLPLII
+101 DNEKAPLPLMI
-112 DKNIT
+112 DKNII

-128 VDADGLVIRAP
+128 VDADGLVVRAP

-442 GNNKIWTVVKG
+442 GNNKIWTVIKG

-562 IKDIIISKEKIVEQ
+562 IKDIIISKEKIVEP

-601 NSIKLTWNKVENA
+601 NSIKLTWNK
-614 DGYSVYTST
+614 T
-623 SKDGKYTLNSSIKGN
+623 
-638 STASKVISGL
+638 
-648 NTNTTYYYKVRAYKM
+648 
-663 IDDKKT
+663 
-669 YGSYSSIVSVKPV
+669 
-682 LSNTVATAQAVSYN
+682 
-696 SSKVNWS
+696 
-703 AVNGAN
+703 VNGAN

-849 NVNGNVVYGPYSVV
+849 NVNGKVVYGPYSAV
-863 KSQKIK
+863 KSKKIK

>member
-33 RADKNINITT
+33 RADKNINITAR
-43 IETSQANV
+43 ETSQANV

-62 LGNGTVNN
+62 IGNGTVNN

-128 VDADGLVIRAP
+128 VDADGLVVRAP

-221 KKSVINIINPNS
+221 KKSIINIINPNS

-562 IKDIIISKEKIVEQ
+562 IKDIIISKEKIVEL

-601 NSIKLTWNKVENA
+601 NSIKLTWNK
-614 DGYSVYTST
+614 T
-623 SKDGKYTLNSSIKGN
+623 
-638 STASKVISGL
+638 
-648 NTNTTYYYKVRAYKM
+648 
-663 IDDKKT
+663 
-669 YGSYSSIVSVKPV
+669 
-682 LSNTVATAQAVSYN
+682 
-696 SSKVNWS
+696 
-703 AVNGAN
+703 VNGAN

-749 YKVRP
+749 YKVRA
-754 YRMIEDKKEYGSY
+754 YRMIADKKKYGSY

-779 TTITVSSTSKKATIK
+779 TKITVSSKSKKATIK

-849 NVNGNVVYGPYSVV
+849 NVNGKVVYGPYSAV
-863 KSQKIK
+863 KSKKIK

>member
-33 RADKNINITT
+33 RADKNINTT
-43 IETSQANV
+43 ARETSQANV

-62 LGNGTVNN
+62 IGNGTVNN

-101 DNEKAPLPLII
+101 DNEKAPLPLMI
-112 DKNIT
+112 DKNII

-128 VDADGLVIRAP
+128 VDADGLVVRAP

-158 VVLGAGGRQNI
+158 VVLVAGGRQNI

-442 GNNKIWTVVKG
+442 GNNKIWTVIKG

-562 IKDIIISKEKIVEQ
+562 IKDIIISKEKIVEP

-601 NSIKLTWNKVENA
+601 NSIKLTWNK
-614 DGYSVYTST
+614 T
-623 SKDGKYTLNSSIKGN
+623 
-638 STASKVISGL
+638 
-648 NTNTTYYYKVRAYKM
+648 
-663 IDDKKT
+663 
-669 YGSYSSIVSVKPV
+669 
-682 LSNTVATAQAVSYN
+682 
-696 SSKVNWS
+696 
-703 AVNGAN
+703 VNGAN

-754 YRMIEDKKEYGSY
+754 YRMISDKKEYGSY

-849 NVNGNVVYGPYSVV
+849 NVNGKVVYGPYSAV
-863 KSQKIK
+863 KSKKIK